1 MCWAVEPQSAHLALR
16 FNQRYPLAMNA
27 RIATLMVHTSPLDQP
42 GIGDAGGMNIYVA
55 ESAER
60 MAAMGV
66 EVDIFTRRTNSKV
79 ADIVQVSP
87 GVRVIQLNVG
97 PLTGVTK
104 EELPKLNSA
113 IADEFTKKLSGE
125 TKYDLIHS
133 HYWISGKVAMIASK
147 ALKIPFVHTMHTM
160 ARVKNLNLAEG
171 EIPEPMI
178 RVQGETQVVAAAQAL
193 IANTDAEAA
202 SLVSLYEAC
211 PDIVHVVTPGVDLYN
226 FTPGAGRLAARKVIG
241 IDSDAHVITFVGRIQ
256 PHKGPELLIRATAE
270 LVSHS
275 PHLRPKLRVFIVGGA
290 SGANGSEVERLKEL
304 VNWLGIDDVIS
315 FSPPVPRTE
324 LPNWYRAADLVC
336 VPSYSES
343 FGLVALEA
351 QACGTPVVA
360 TAVGGLRTAVA
371 DGISGVLVDGHDPR
385 AWSSVLAR
393 LLQEPQRRV
402 LLSMGAIEHASH
414 FGWDATARG
423 TLDIYDQVLTEAA
436 RVNKSIG

>member
-1 MCWAVEPQSAHLALR
+1 
-16 FNQRYPLAMNA
+16 
-27 RIATLMVHTSPLDQP
+27 MVHTSPLDQP
-42 GIGDAGGMNIYVA
+42 GAGDAGGMNIYVV

-66 EVDIFTRRTNSKV
+66 SVDIFTRRHNPDLPDTVKL
-79 ADIVQVSP
+79 SP
-87 GVRVIQLNVG
+87 GVRVRHLDIG
-97 PLTGVTK
+97 AFSATK
-104 EELPKLNSA
+104 EELPALIPN
-113 IADEFTKKLSGE
+113 LSE
-125 TKYDLIHS
+125 AFLAVFENEKYDVLHS
-133 HYWISGKVAMIASK
+133 HYWISGKVAMPVAK
-147 ALKIPFVHTMHTM
+147 KFGIPLAHTMHTM
-160 ARVKNLNLAEG
+160 ARVKNMNLAEG
-171 EIPEPMI
+171 ERPEPMI
-178 RVQGETQVVAAAQAL
+178 RVQGETQVVAAADAL

-211 PDIVHVVTPGVDLYN
+211 PDNVSVVSPGVDLYT
-226 FTPGAGRLAARKVIG
+226 FTAGNGRKAAREAVG
-241 IDSDAHVITFVGRIQ
+241 LPQDAHILAFVGRIQ
-256 PHKGPELLIRATAE
+256 PHKGPEVLIRAVAE
-270 LVSHS
+270 MLNHS
-275 PHLRPKLRVFIVGGA
+275 PHLRPKLITVIMGGA
-290 SGANGSEVERLKEL
+290 SGSGLGEVERLKDL
-304 VNWLGIDDVIS
+304 VSWLNISDVVR
-315 FSPPVPRTE
+315 FENPVPRGQ
-324 LPNWYRAADLVC
+324 LPQWYRAADLVC

-423 TLDIYDQVLTEAA
+423 TLDIYDRIIATSASA
-436 RVNKSIG
+436 RKIIG

>member
-1 MCWAVEPQSAHLALR
+1 
-16 FNQRYPLAMNA
+16 MNP

-42 GIGDAGGMNIYVA
+42 GAGDAGGMNIYVV

-66 EVDIFTRRTNSKV
+66 SVDIFTRRHNPDLP
-79 ADIVQVSP
+79 DIVELSP
-87 GVRVIQLNVG
+87 GVRVRHLNIG
-97 PLTGVTK
+97 ACSATK
-104 EELPKLNSA
+104 EELPALIPNLSDAFSKVLE
-113 IADEFTKKLSGE
+113 DE
-125 TKYDLIHS
+125 KYDVLHS
-133 HYWISGKVAMIASK
+133 HYWISGKVAMPVAK
-147 ALKIPFVHTMHTM
+147 KFGIPLAHTMHTM
-160 ARVKNLNLAEG
+160 ARVKNMNLAEG
-171 EIPEPMI
+171 ERPEPMI
-178 RVQGETQVVAAAQAL
+178 RVQGETQVVAAADAL

-211 PDIVHVVTPGVDLYN
+211 PDNVSVVSPGVDLYT
-226 FTPGAGRLAARKVIG
+226 FTAGSGRKAAREAVG
-241 IDSDAHVITFVGRIQ
+241 LPQDAHILAFVGRIQ
-256 PHKGPELLIRATAE
+256 PHKGPEVLIRAVAE
-270 LVSHS
+270 MLNHS
-275 PHLRPKLRVFIVGGA
+275 PHLRPKLITVIMGGA
-290 SGANGSEVERLKEL
+290 SGSGVGEVERLKDL
-304 VNWLGIDDVIS
+304 VSWLNISDVVR
-315 FSPPVPRTE
+315 FENPVPRAQ
-324 LPNWYRAADLVC
+324 LPQWYRAADLVC

-423 TLDIYDQVLTEAA
+423 TLDIYDRIIATRASA
-436 RVNKSIG
+436 RKIIG

>member
-1 MCWAVEPQSAHLALR
+1 
-16 FNQRYPLAMNA
+16 
-27 RIATLMVHTSPLDQP
+27 MVHTSPLDQP
-42 GIGDAGGMNIYVA
+42 GAGDAGGMNIYVV

-66 EVDIFTRRTNSKV
+66 SVDIFTRRHSPDLP
-79 ADIVQVSP
+79 DIVELSP
-87 GVRVIQLNVG
+87 GVRVRHLNIG
-97 PLTGVTK
+97 ANSATK
-104 EELPKLNSA
+104 EELPALIPNISDAFSKVLEN
-113 IADEFTKKLSGE
+113 E
-125 TKYDLIHS
+125 KYDVLHS
-133 HYWISGKVAMIASK
+133 HYWISGKVAMPAAK
-147 ALKIPFVHTMHTM
+147 KFGIPLAHTMHTM
-160 ARVKNLNLAEG
+160 ARVKNMNLAEG
-171 EIPEPMI
+171 ERPEPMI
-178 RVQGETQVVAAAQAL
+178 RVQGETQVVAAANAL

-211 PDIVHVVTPGVDLYN
+211 PDNVSVVSPGVDL
-226 FTPGAGRLAARKVIG
+226 FTFTAGNGRKAAREAVG
-241 IDSDAHVITFVGRIQ
+241 LPQDAHILAFVGRIQ
-256 PHKGPELLIRATAE
+256 PHKGPEVLIRAVAE
-270 LVSHS
+270 MLSHS
-275 PHLRPKLRVFIVGGA
+275 PHLRPKLITIIMGGA
-290 SGANGSEVERLKEL
+290 SGSGLGEVERLKDL
-304 VNWLGIDDVIS
+304 VSWLNISDVVR
-315 FSPPVPRTE
+315 FENPVPRAQI
-324 LPNWYRAADLVC
+324 PQWYRAADLVC

-423 TLDIYDQVLTEAA
+423 TLDIYDRIIATSASAA
-436 RVNKSIG
+436 SARKIIG

>member
-1 MCWAVEPQSAHLALR
+1 MKRRV
-16 FNQRYPLAMNA
+16 AM
-27 RIATLMVHTSPLDQP
+27 LMVHTCPLEQA

-55 ESAER
+55 ESAAR
-60 MAAMGV
+60 MAAQGV
-66 EVDIFTRRTNSKV
+66 EVDIFTRRDHLDLPEV
-79 ADIVQVSP
+79 VELSP
-87 GVRVIQLNVG
+87 GVNVHHLDAG
-97 PLTGVTK
+97 HDLHWTK
-104 EELPKLNSA
+104 EQVPAHFNELTA
-113 IADEFTKKLSGE
+113 EFKKALSSE
-125 TKYDLIHS
+125 RNYDLIHS
-133 HYWISGKVAMIASK
+133 HYWLSGKVAMPVAK
-147 ALKIPFVHTMHTM
+147 ELKLPLVHTMHTM

-171 EIPEPMI
+171 ERPEPMI
-178 RVQGETQVVAAAQAL
+178 RVQGETQIVAAANAL
-193 IANTDAEAA
+193 TANTDAEAA
-202 SLVSLYEAC
+202 SLVSLYDAC
-211 PDIVHVVTPGVDLYN
+211 PDTVHVVTPGVDLYN
-226 FTPGAGRLAARKVIG
+226 FTPGAGRAAARKVIG
-241 IDSDAHVITFVGRIQ
+241 VAADTHVITFVGRIQ
-256 PHKGPELLIRATAE
+256 PHKGPEVLIRAIAE

-275 PHLRPKLRVFIVGGA
+275 PQLRPKLRVFIVGGA
-290 SGANGSEVERLKEL
+290 SGVNGSEVERLKEL
-304 VNWLGIDDVIS
+304 ANWLNIDDVIS
-315 FSPPVPRTE
+315 FLPPVPRTE

-402 LLSMGAIEHASH
+402 LLSMGAIEHALH

-423 TLDIYDQVLTEAA
+423 TLDIYDQVITDAA

>member
-1 MCWAVEPQSAHLALR
+1 
-16 FNQRYPLAMNA
+16 MNP

-42 GIGDAGGMNIYVA
+42 GAGDAGGMNIYVV

-66 EVDIFTRRTNSKV
+66 SVDIFTRRHNPDLPDNV
-79 ADIVQVSP
+79 ELSP
-87 GVRVIQLNVG
+87 SVRVRHLDVG
-97 PLTGVTK
+97 AYSATK
-104 EELPKLNSA
+104 EELPALIPN
-113 IADEFTKKLSGE
+113 LSE
-125 TKYDLIHS
+125 AFSKVLDNEKYDVLHS
-133 HYWISGKVAMIASK
+133 HYWISGKVAMPIAK
-147 ALKIPFVHTMHTM
+147 KFGIPLAHTMHTM
-160 ARVKNLNLAEG
+160 ARVKNMNLAEG
-171 EIPEPMI
+171 ERPEPMI
-178 RVQGETQVVAAAQAL
+178 RVQGETQVVAAADAL

-211 PDIVHVVTPGVDLYN
+211 PDNVSVVSPGVDLYT
-226 FTPGAGRLAARKVIG
+226 FTAGYGRKAAREAVG
-241 IDSDAHVITFVGRIQ
+241 LPQDAHILAFVGRIQ
-256 PHKGPELLIRATAE
+256 PHKGPEVLIRAVAE
-270 LVSHS
+270 MLSHS
-275 PHLRPKLRVFIVGGA
+275 PHLRSKLITVIMGGA
-290 SGANGSEVERLKEL
+290 SGSGLGEVERLKDL
-304 VNWLGIDDVIS
+304 VSWLNISDVVR
-315 FSPPVPRTE
+315 FEKPVPRAQLTQ
-324 LPNWYRAADLVC
+324 WYRAADLVC

-393 LLQEPQRRV
+393 LIQEPQRRV

-423 TLDIYDQVLTEAA
+423 TLDIYDRIIATSASA
-436 RVNKSIG
+436 RKIIG

>member
-1 MCWAVEPQSAHLALR
+1 
-16 FNQRYPLAMNA
+16 MNP

-42 GIGDAGGMNIYVA
+42 GAGDAGGMNIYVV

-66 EVDIFTRRTNSKV
+66 SVDIFTRRHSPDLP
-79 ADIVQVSP
+79 DIVELSS
-87 GVRVIQLNVG
+87 GVRVRHLNIG
-97 PLTGVTK
+97 ANSATK
-104 EELPKLNSA
+104 EELPALIPNISEAFSKVLEN
-113 IADEFTKKLSGE
+113 E
-125 TKYDLIHS
+125 KYDVIHS
-133 HYWISGKVAMIASK
+133 HYWISGKVAMPVAK
-147 ALKIPFVHTMHTM
+147 KFGIPLAHTMHTM
-160 ARVKNLNLAEG
+160 ARVKNMNLAEG
-171 EIPEPMI
+171 ERPEPMI
-178 RVQGETQVVAAAQAL
+178 RVQGETQVVAAADAL

-211 PDIVHVVTPGVDLYN
+211 PDNVSVVSPGVDLYT
-226 FTPGAGRLAARKVIG
+226 FTAGNGRKAAREAVG
-241 IDSDAHVITFVGRIQ
+241 LPQDAHILAFVGRIQ
-256 PHKGPELLIRATAE
+256 PHKGPEVLIRAVAE
-270 LVSHS
+270 MLNHS
-275 PHLRPKLRVFIVGGA
+275 PHLRPKLITIIMGGA
-290 SGANGSEVERLKEL
+290 SGSGLGEVERLKDL
-304 VNWLGIDDVIS
+304 VSWLNISDVVR
-315 FSPPVPRTE
+315 FENPVPRAQS
-324 LPNWYRAADLVC
+324 PQWYRAADLVC

-393 LLQEPQRRV
+393 LIQEPQRRV

-423 TLDIYDQVLTEAA
+423 TLDIYDRIIATSASA
-436 RVNKSIG
+436 RKIIG

>member
-1 MCWAVEPQSAHLALR
+1 M
-16 FNQRYPLAMNA
+16 AM
-27 RIATLMVHTSPLDQP
+27 LMVHTCPLEQA

-55 ESAER
+55 ESAAR
-60 MAAMGV
+60 MAAQGV
-66 EVDIFTRRTNSKV
+66 EVDIFTRRDHLDLPEV
-79 ADIVQVSP
+79 VELSP
-87 GVRVIQLNVG
+87 GVNVHHLDAG
-97 PLTGVTK
+97 HDLHWTK
-104 EELPKLNSA
+104 EQVPAHFNELTA
-113 IADEFTKKLSGE
+113 EFKKALSSE
-125 TKYDLIHS
+125 RNYDLIHS
-133 HYWISGKVAMIASK
+133 HYWLSGKVAMPVAK
-147 ALKIPFVHTMHTM
+147 ELKLPLVHTMHTM

-171 EIPEPMI
+171 ERPEPMI
-178 RVQGETQVVAAAQAL
+178 RVQGETQIVAAANAL
-193 IANTDAEAA
+193 TANTDAEAA
-202 SLVSLYEAC
+202 SLVSLYDAC
-211 PDIVHVVTPGVDLYN
+211 PDTVHVVTPGVDLYN
-226 FTPGAGRLAARKVIG
+226 FTPGAGRAAARKVIG
-241 IDSDAHVITFVGRIQ
+241 VAADTHVITFVGRIQ
-256 PHKGPELLIRATAE
+256 PHKGPEVLIRAIAE

-275 PHLRPKLRVFIVGGA
+275 PQLRPKLRVFIVGGA
-290 SGANGSEVERLKEL
+290 SGVNGSEVERLKEL
-304 VNWLGIDDVIS
+304 ANWLNIDDVIS
-315 FSPPVPRTE
+315 FLPPVPRNE

-423 TLDIYDQVLTEAA
+423 TLDIYDQVITDAA
-436 RVNKSIG
+436 RVKKSIG

>member
-1 MCWAVEPQSAHLALR
+1 
-16 FNQRYPLAMNA
+16 MNP

-42 GIGDAGGMNIYVA
+42 GAGDAGGMNIYVV

-66 EVDIFTRRTNSKV
+66 SVDIFTRRHNPDLP
-79 ADIVQVSP
+79 DIVELSP
-87 GVRVIQLNVG
+87 GVRVRHLNIG
-97 PLTGVTK
+97 ANNATK
-104 EELPKLNSA
+104 EELPALIPN
-113 IADEFTKKLSGE
+113 LSDAFSTVLE
-125 TKYDLIHS
+125 NEKYDVLHS
-133 HYWISGKVAMIASK
+133 HYWISGKVAMPVAK
-147 ALKIPFVHTMHTM
+147 KFGIPLAHTMHTM
-160 ARVKNLNLAEG
+160 ARVKNMNLAEG
-171 EIPEPMI
+171 ERPEPMI
-178 RVQGETQVVAAAQAL
+178 RVQGETQVVAAADAL

-211 PDIVHVVTPGVDLYN
+211 PDNVSVVSPGVDLYT
-226 FTPGAGRLAARKVIG
+226 FTAGSGRKAAREAVG
-241 IDSDAHVITFVGRIQ
+241 LPQDAHILAFVGRIQ
-256 PHKGPELLIRATAE
+256 PHKGPEVLIRAVAE
-270 LVSHS
+270 MLNHS
-275 PHLRPKLRVFIVGGA
+275 PHLRPKLITVIMGGA
-290 SGANGSEVERLKEL
+290 SGSGLGEVERLKDL
-304 VNWLGIDDVIS
+304 ASWLNISDVVR
-315 FSPPVPRTE
+315 FENPVPRAQ
-324 LPNWYRAADLVC
+324 LPQWYRAADLVC

-393 LLQEPQRRV
+393 LIQEPQRRV

-423 TLDIYDQVLTEAA
+423 TLDIYDRIIATSASA
-436 RVNKSIG
+436 RKIIG